1 MALIHDPD
9 LPLASLF
16 PLRSLI
22 VTLQLTRKTNLRIFH
37 QPALSAF
44 LRFLA
49 GSADD
54 FDLHIRIDV
63 PESGRIAYQAGDYY
77 RFMLIGLG
85 SDTRLLQTLFSRLKA
100 LPTSSPKTG
109 KQLAFCDNLRF
120 ISFHDALSEQVLNQ
134 LDEVSTYAFDTL
146 CEEVELWRYQHLLEW
161 HFLSPARLLKDK
173 QRRENLKGEAR
184 FIRDAPDINGAGLL
198 QRIHNS
204 LADLLRR
211 REGISTRAALPP
223 DFPLLNVH
231 LFWMDCEYTDAK
243 GKDKLMGGV
252 SGRIHLQLPSDLSPA
267 WWQLLIL
274 GQYIGIGQRASFGWG
289 RYQLQT
295 AEGEFSY
302 RNPIAANS
310 LLMLAQ
316 DEDNLHSAW
325 RHVMSGRDDLQSYN
339 EDELRQN
346 EDGEEVFELPETPLQ
361 QLKQDFNKLLEGDYK
376 TPDLRGYLIPK
387 SNGGV
392 RPLAVPPVYDRI
404 LQRAISQV
412 ISPALDSLMYRHSHG
427 FRRGRSRLTA
437 RYDIQAAW
445 RAGYRWVYES
455 DIKDFFDSVNLQ
467 ALQDRL
473 NALFYGDPLV
483 RCIIQWMKA
492 DVVFQG
498 KRIERHNGLPQG
510 SPLSPLMANLMLDDF
525 DSDMQQ
531 AGFFIIRFADDF
543 IVLCKNPE
551 QAQLAGQA
559 AQKSL
564 QEHGLDLHPD
574 KTRISAMDEGF
585 KYLGYL
591 FMNDMALDIGGK
603 KSANLEQVSTAP
615 PNSWLA
621 KLGEQQPQKISKEQT
636 LQDILKR
643 LSCQQ
648 PLKIGERSNTGTL
661 LNITGSHSVLSTLN
675 KQLNV
680 HRNDKRLFRI
690 PWKSLQTIVLFG
702 HHQITTQAMQAALR
716 SNVNIHLATA
726 SGWYQGVIT
735 HNRNSQHQNLWLQ
748 QTSTFSEEDKALY
761 IARALVGSRLR
772 HMKKHL
778 YQRRQAYRSRVLD
791 NAIGKASTAGNLD
804 SLRGYEGSATR
815 EYFQRLALVIP
826 DEYEFSG
833 RNRRP
838 PTDPYNVL
846 LSLGYTL
853 LYAYS
858 ESFIHAAGLLPW
870 QGAYHQARGK
880 HAALASD
887 LMEPFRHLVER
898 TALSLLNRQDI
909 SPDDFSFSPA
919 GRCNINN
926 QARRKYIALLL
937 QRLDSKI
944 KARGALEAETWL
956 SHMQHQV
963 NSLRGFIQNGDAF
976 EVFRLN

>member
-1 MALIHDPD
+1 MAVLHDPD

-22 VTLQLTRKTNLRIFH
+22 VTLQFTRKTKPRLFH

-49 GSADD
+49 GSPES
-54 FDLHIRIDV
+54 FDLHLRVDV
-63 PESGRIAYQAGDYY
+63 PESGRIEYLAGDYY

-85 SDTRLLQTLFSRLKA
+85 DDTTLLQTLLTQLQA
-100 LPTSSPKTG
+100 LPHSSPKTG
-109 KQLAFCDNLRF
+109 KSLVFCDNLRF
-120 ISFHDALSEQVLNQ
+120 ISFHDALTEQV
-134 LDEVSTYAFDTL
+134 VSHLEDVSAYAFETL
-146 CEEVELWRYQHLLEW
+146 QEEVELWRHQALLQW

-173 QRRENLKGEAR
+173 DQREHLKGEAR
-184 FIRDAPDINGAGLL
+184 FIRDAPDISGAGLL

-204 LADLLRR
+204 LADLIRR
-211 REGISTRAALPP
+211 REKITTRAALPP
-223 DFPLLNVH
+223 DFPLENVH
-231 LFWMDCEYTDAK
+231 LFWMDCEYTDAQ

-252 SGRIHLQLPSDLSPA
+252 SGRMNLQLPDNLSAA

-274 GQYIGIGQRASFGWG
+274 GQYIGIGQRTSFGWG

-295 AEGEFSY
+295 ADGEFSY
-302 RNPIAANS
+302 RNPIPASS

-316 DEDNLHSAW
+316 EDDNLSKAW
-325 RHVMSGRDDLQSYN
+325 RHVMSGRDDLQAYSEEELLNDDGN
-339 EDELRQN
+339 ETNTALPDAPLERLRKDLN
-346 EDGEEVFELPETPLQ
+346 H
-361 QLKQDFNKLLEGDYK
+361 LLAGKY
-376 TPDLRGYLIPK
+376 TVPDLRGYLIPK

-404 LQRAISQV
+404 IQRAISQI
-412 ISPALDSLMYRHSHG
+412 ISPALDRLMYRHSHG
-427 FRRGRSRLTA
+427 FRRGRSRITA

-455 DIKDFFDSVNLQ
+455 DIKDFFDSVNLS
-467 ALQDRL
+467 ALEDRL

-483 RCIIQWMKA
+483 SCIIKWMQA
-492 DVVFQG
+492 DVIFEG
-498 KRIERHNGLPQG
+498 KRIKRSNGLPQG

-531 AGFFIIRFADDF
+531 AGFFMIRFADDF

-551 QAQLAGQA
+551 QAQQAGELALQ
-559 AQKSL
+559 SL
-564 QEHGLDLHPD
+564 QEHGLQLHPD
-574 KTRISAMDEGF
+574 KTRITSMDKGF

-591 FMNDMALDIGGK
+591 FMNDMTLDIGGK
-603 KSANLEQVSTAP
+603 KSANTKQVSNAP

-621 KLGEQQPQKISKEQT
+621 KLGEQQPQALNKEQSLHDLLT
-636 LQDILKR
+636 RLKCKQA
-643 LSCQQ
+643 LS
-648 PLKIGERSNTGTL
+648 IGERNNTGTL

-675 KQLNV
+675 KQLQV
-680 HRNDKRLFRI
+680 HRNDKRLFRM

-702 HHQITTQAMQAALR
+702 NHQITTQAMQAALK
-716 SNVNIHLATA
+716 NDINIHLASST
-726 SGWYQGVIT
+726 GWYQGVIT
-735 HNRNSQHQNLWLQ
+735 HNRNSQHQTLWLQ
-748 QTSTFSEEDKALY
+748 QVGTFADNDKALY
-761 IARALVGSRLR
+761 IAKTLVASRLR

-778 YQRRQAYRSRVLD
+778 YQRRQAYAVKVLD
-791 NAIGKASTAGNLD
+791 SAISKAANASSLD

-815 EYFQRLALVIP
+815 EYFQRLALAIP
-826 DEYEFSG
+826 DEYEFSE

-838 PTDPYNVL
+838 PQDPYNVL

-853 LYAYS
+853 IYAYT

-870 QGAYHQARGK
+870 QGAYHQSRGK

-898 TALSLLNRQDI
+898 TALSLIKRHDI
-909 SPDDFSFSPA
+909 SLDDFSFADSGA
-919 GRCNINN
+919 CNINN

-937 QRLDSKI
+937 QRLDTKI
-944 KARGALEAETWL
+944 KARGQEEAETWL
-956 SHMQHQV
+956 KHMQKQV
-963 NSLRGFIQNGDAF
+963 NALRQFIQYGDAF
-976 EVFRLN
+976 EVFRLL